1 MDGLLGKVM
10 FKKKPQLSIEQKAK
24 KCADLVADY
33 SKMLANG
40 IKGDEGLTN
49 KQFFVVY
56 IYCTAL
62 NYIVIDRQAF
72 GMMNDNEREIFSDY
86 MHLGIQADISRG
98 TGLKKE
104 TVMEL
109 LNMGVV
115 ELSPYS
121 RKLMPEGDESPAGT
135 LYWEFAK
142 LVAEKADLP
151 ATVALTSS
159 LMAMQTG
166 VSMMKDFLPVLKA
179 K

>member
-1 MDGLLGKVM
+1 M

-24 KCADLVADY
+24 KCADLVVDY
-33 SKMLANG
+33 SKMLANE
-40 IKGDEGLTN
+40 IKGNEQLTDR
-49 KQFFVVY
+49 QFFILY
-56 IYCTAL
+56 IYCAAL

-72 GMMNDNEREIFSDY
+72 GVMTDNEREIFSDY
-86 MHLGIQADISRG
+86 MHLGIQADISQG

-142 LVAEKADLP
+142 ITEDKIQLP
-151 ATVALTSS
+151 PLSTLTSS
-159 LMAMQTG
+159 LIAMQTG
-166 VSMMKDFLPVLKA
+166 VNMMKEFLPVLKA